1 MRFCNRLLLAALPLL
16 GSLPA
21 RYPCGTSPEPL
32 RRYLASALPIRYRT
46 KRSPFVATEPDT
58 TRQALLRLSFRVL
71 HHSIDI
77 DSE

>member
-1 MRFCNRLLLAALPLL
+1 
-16 GSLPA
+16 
-21 RYPCGTSPEPL
+21 
-32 RRYLASALPIRYRT
+32 
-46 KRSPFVATEPDT
+46 VATEPDT